1 MNSIK
6 KTILLT
12 QALWAKHTVRLAPE
26 PPGRRSGVVLPS
38 SPIAE
43 AAAEPLRLVAVG
55 DSLVAGSGVDNQ
67 SDALTPRIA
76 QKIAEKTGRSVC
88 WETYSKLGSTMR
100 RIRYRF
106 LPEVVGHVD
115 ILFVCAGTNDIMAR
129 RSRSEWIE
137 EFTAVMAQAQA
148 LADYV
153 IVCSAGQPHHSPKL
167 PRMLRA
173 ELGKR
178 VDAQTLDSQKICW
191 ELGIDYA
198 DVAHAELVPDFWASD
213 GFHPGAP
220 GYEQASGLVVNAM
233 SFLPSLTATIH

>member
-1 MNSIK
+1 MNPIK

-76 QKIAEKTGRSVC
+76 QKICR
-88 WETYSKLGSTMR
+88 
-100 RIRYRF
+100 
-106 LPEVVGHVD
+106 
-115 ILFVCAGTNDIMAR
+115 
-129 RSRSEWIE
+129 
-137 EFTAVMAQAQA
+137 EF
-148 LADYV
+148 
-153 IVCSAGQPHHSPKL
+153 
-167 PRMLRA
+167 
-173 ELGKR
+173 
-178 VDAQTLDSQKICW
+178 
-191 ELGIDYA
+191 GIDYA

-213 GFHPGAP
+213 GSIP
-220 GYEQASGLVVNAM
+220 V
-233 SFLPSLTATIH
+233 LPATNKLRDWLLTR

>member
-1 MNSIK
+1 M
-6 KTILLT
+6 LT

-43 AAAEPLRLVAVG
+43 ATAEPLRLVAVG

-67 SDALTPRIA
+67 GDALTPRIA

-106 LPEVVGHVD
+106 LPEVDGHVD

-129 RSRSEWIE
+129 RTRSEWIE
-137 EFTAVMAQAQA
+137 EFTAVMTQAQA
-148 LADYV
+148 LADHV
-153 IVCSAGQPHHSPKL
+153 IVCSADRKS
-167 PRMLRA
+167 
-173 ELGKR
+173 
-178 VDAQTLDSQKICW
+178 
-191 ELGIDYA
+191 
-198 DVAHAELVPDFWASD
+198 
-213 GFHPGAP
+213 
-220 GYEQASGLVVNAM
+220 VV
-233 SFLPSLTATIH
+233 

>member
-76 QKIAEKTGRSVC
+76 QKSVGSLELTMPMWHTLNLSQIFGRVMVSIPVLLA
-88 WETYSKLGSTMR
+88 TNKLR
-100 RIRYRF
+100 DW
-106 LPEVVGHVD
+106 L
-115 ILFVCAGTNDIMAR
+115 
-129 RSRSEWIE
+129 
-137 EFTAVMAQAQA
+137 
-148 LADYV
+148 
-153 IVCSAGQPHHSPKL
+153 
-167 PRMLRA
+167 
-173 ELGKR
+173 
-178 VDAQTLDSQKICW
+178 
-191 ELGIDYA
+191 
-198 DVAHAELVPDFWASD
+198 
-213 GFHPGAP
+213 
-220 GYEQASGLVVNAM
+220 
-233 SFLPSLTATIH
+233 LTR

>member
-1 MNSIK
+1 MNPIK

-76 QKIAEKTGRSVC
+76 QKICR
-88 WETYSKLGSTMR
+88 
-100 RIRYRF
+100 
-106 LPEVVGHVD
+106 
-115 ILFVCAGTNDIMAR
+115 
-129 RSRSEWIE
+129 
-137 EFTAVMAQAQA
+137 
-148 LADYV
+148 
-153 IVCSAGQPHHSPKL
+153 
-167 PRMLRA
+167 
-173 ELGKR
+173 
-178 VDAQTLDSQKICW
+178 

-198 DVAHAELVPDFWASD
+198 DVAHAELVADFWASD